1 MLRLRG
7 FSRRRHLF
15 EGNCC
20 GCRHFHRRG
29 NVCGNVVLSYLNV
42 ANSMDTWNQVLE
54 IVEKRIN
61 QQSYNTWF
69 KPTQLIKYDEKAL
82 YIRVPNAFFQDW
94 LNEHIDVVLDAA
106 KLAGLGEINV
116 VYIAEKPPLSSGEPP
131 LQGQLD
137 FESIDNTLNPKYTF
151 DTFVVGSSNQFAH
164 AAALAVGEKPSKAY
178 NPLFMY
184 GGVGLGKTHLMHAI
198 GHMIKLWNK
207 QLRLTY
213 ISTEKFTNE
222 LINAIRY
229 DKLLSFRER
238 YRNNDVLLIDDI
250 QFIAGKERTQEE
262 FFHTFNSLY
271 DTQKQIIISADCPP
285 REIPTLE
292 ERLHSRFEWGLI
304 ADIQPPDLETKV
316 AIIKKKAER
325 QNIVLPD
332 TVALYIA
339 SKIKSNIRELEGAL
353 IRLIAYCSL
362 TGSEITLPMAQ
373 ETLRDILAPGEKAVT
388 VEMIQKTIA
397 DHFAMRVHELKSK
410 NNSKSVALPR
420 QICMYLC
427 KKVTGLSLPQIGR
440 EFGNKHHTT
449 VLHSINKIERLRQED
464 RELNRTIQSFLDSFK

>member
-1 MLRLRG
+1 
-7 FSRRRHLF
+7 
-15 EGNCC
+15 
-20 GCRHFHRRG
+20 
-29 NVCGNVVLSYLNV
+29 
-42 ANSMDTWNQVLE
+42 MDTWQRVLDV
-54 IVEKRIN
+54 VEKKIN

-69 KPTQLIKYDEKAL
+69 KPTELIKHDDKAL
-82 YIRVPNAFFQDW
+82 FVRVPNAFFQDW
-94 LNEHIDVVLDAA
+94 LNDHIDVVIEAA
-106 KLAGLGEINV
+106 RLAGIGDINV
-116 VYIAEKPPLSSGEPP
+116 VYITEKATVESVPPPS
-131 LQGQLD
+131 QGRLD

-178 NPLFMY
+178 NPLFLY

-198 GHMIKLWNK
+198 GHMIKLNNK
-207 QLRLTY
+207 HLRLTY

-222 LINAIRY
+222 VINAIRY
-229 DKLLSFRER
+229 DKMLSFKER

-271 DTQKQIIISADCPP
+271 DTHKQIIISADCPP
-285 REIPTLE
+285 RAIPTLE

-325 QNIVLPD
+325 QNIILPD
-332 TVALYIA
+332 NVALYIA

-353 IRLIAYCSL
+353 VRLIAYCSL
-362 TGSEITLPMAQ
+362 KGSEVTLGMAQ
-373 ETLRDILAPGEKAVT
+373 ETLQDILGSNEKSIN
-388 VEMIQKTIA
+388 VEMIQKLVA
-397 DHFAMRVHELKSK
+397 DHFKMRVQDLKSK
-410 NNSKSVALPR
+410 NNSKSVAMPR

-427 KKVTGLSLPQIGR
+427 KELTGASLPQIGR
-440 EFGNKHHTT
+440 EFGDKHHTT
-449 VLHSINKIERLRQED
+449 VLHSINKIKDLRQND
-464 RELNRTIQSFLDSFK
+464 REFDKQITFFLNSFK

>member
-1 MLRLRG
+1 
-7 FSRRRHLF
+7 
-15 EGNCC
+15 
-20 GCRHFHRRG
+20 
-29 NVCGNVVLSYLNV
+29 
-42 ANSMDTWNQVLE
+42 MDTWQQVLDV
-54 IVEKRIN
+54 IEKKIN
-61 QQSYNTWF
+61 PQSYNTWF
-69 KPTQLIKYDEKAL
+69 KPTQLIKRDDTAL
-82 YIRVPNAFFQDW
+82 YVRVPNAFFQDW
-94 LNEHIDVVLDAA
+94 LNDHIDVVLEAA
-106 KLAGLGEINV
+106 QSAGIGKIDV
-116 VYIAEKPPLSSGEPP
+116 IYITEKNPTEVTTNSPS
-131 LQGQLD
+131 QGKLD
-137 FESIDNTLNPKYTF
+137 FDSIDNTLNPKYTF

-178 NPLFMY
+178 NPLFLY

-198 GHMIKLWNK
+198 GQMIKLDNK

-222 LINAIRY
+222 VINAIRY
-229 DKLLSFRER
+229 DKMLSFKER

-250 QFIAGKERTQEE
+250 QFIAGKERTQEV

-271 DTQKQIIISADCPP
+271 DTHKQIIISSDCPP

-325 QNIVLPD
+325 QNILVPD
-332 TVALYIA
+332 NVALYIA

-353 IRLIAYCSL
+353 VRLIAYCSL
-362 TGSEITLPMAQ
+362 KDSEITLPMAQ
-373 ETLRDILAPGEKAVT
+373 ETLREILNFDEKAIT
-388 VEMIQKTIA
+388 LEMIQKMIA
-397 DHFAMRVHELKSK
+397 DYFGMRVQDLKSK
-410 NNSKSVALPR
+410 NNAKAVAVPR

-427 KKVTGLSLPQIGR
+427 KKVTGASLPQIGR

-449 VLHSINKIERLRQED
+449 VLHSITKIEELRQRD
-464 RELNRTIQSFLDSFK
+464 RDLNKQIQVFLDSFQ

>member
-1 MLRLRG
+1 MWTLM
-7 FSRRRHLF
+7 
-15 EGNCC
+15 N
-20 GCRHFHRRG
+20 
-29 NVCGNVVLSYLNV
+29 
-42 ANSMDTWNQVLE
+42 TWQQVLD
-54 IVEKRIN
+54 IVEKKVN

-69 KPTQLIKYDEKAL
+69 KPTQLIKHDDKAL
-82 YIRVPNAFFQDW
+82 YVRVPNPFFQDW
-94 LNEHIDVVLDAA
+94 LNDHIDVVLDAA
-106 KLAGLGEINV
+106 RQAGLENISV
-116 VYIAEKPPLSSGEPP
+116 VYITESISPESVASPT
-131 LQGQLD
+131 QGRLD

-151 DTFVVGSSNQFAH
+151 ETFVVGSSNQFAH
-164 AAALAVGEKPSKAY
+164 AAALAVADKPSKAY
-178 NPLFMY
+178 NPLFLY

-198 GHMIKLWNK
+198 GHMIKLNNR

-222 LINAIRY
+222 VINAIRY
-229 DKLLSFRER
+229 DKMLSFKER

-325 QNIVLPD
+325 QNITIPD
-332 TVALYIA
+332 NVALYIA
-339 SKIKSNIRELEGAL
+339 SKIRSNIRELEGAL
-353 IRLIAYCSL
+353 VRLIAFCSL
-362 TGSEITLPMAQ
+362 KGSEITLQLAQ
-373 ETLRDILAPGEKAVT
+373 ETLHDILSPGEKTVT
-388 VEMIQKTIA
+388 IEMIQKMIA
-397 DHFAMRVHELKSK
+397 DHFKMRVQDLKSK

-427 KKVTGLSLPQIGR
+427 KELTGASLPQIGR

-449 VLHSINKIERLRQED
+449 VLHSISKIKKLCEVD
-464 RELNRTIQSFLDSFK
+464 RELSKQIQTFIDSFK

>member
-1 MLRLRG
+1 M
-7 FSRRRHLF
+7 
-15 EGNCC
+15 N
-20 GCRHFHRRG
+20 
-29 NVCGNVVLSYLNV
+29 
-42 ANSMDTWNQVLE
+42 TWQQVLD
-54 IVEKRIN
+54 IVEKKVN

-69 KPTQLIKYDEKAL
+69 KPTQLIKHDDKAL
-82 YIRVPNAFFQDW
+82 YVRVPNPFFQDW
-94 LNEHIDVVLDAA
+94 LNDHIDVVLDAA
-106 KLAGLGEINV
+106 RQAGLDNISV
-116 VYIAEKPPLSSGEPP
+116 VYITESISPESVASPT
-131 LQGQLD
+131 QGRLD

-151 DTFVVGSSNQFAH
+151 ETFVVGSSNQFAH
-164 AAALAVGEKPSKAY
+164 AAALAVADKPSKAY
-178 NPLFMY
+178 NPLFLY

-198 GHMIKLWNK
+198 GHMIKLNNR

-222 LINAIRY
+222 VINAIRY
-229 DKLLSFRER
+229 DKMLSFKER

-325 QNIVLPD
+325 QNITIPD
-332 TVALYIA
+332 NVALYIA
-339 SKIKSNIRELEGAL
+339 SKIRSNIRELEGAL
-353 IRLIAYCSL
+353 VRLIAFCSL
-362 TGSEITLPMAQ
+362 KGSEITLQLAQ
-373 ETLRDILAPGEKAVT
+373 ETLHDILSPGEKTVT
-388 VEMIQKTIA
+388 IEMIQKMIA
-397 DHFAMRVHELKSK
+397 DHFKMRVQDLKSK

-427 KKVTGLSLPQIGR
+427 KELTGASLPQIGR

-449 VLHSINKIERLRQED
+449 VLHSISKIKKLCEVD
-464 RELNRTIQSFLDSFK
+464 RELSKQIQTFIDSFK

>member
-1 MLRLRG
+1 
-7 FSRRRHLF
+7 
-15 EGNCC
+15 
-20 GCRHFHRRG
+20 
-29 NVCGNVVLSYLNV
+29 
-42 ANSMDTWNQVLE
+42 MDTWQRVLD
-54 IVEKRIN
+54 IVEKKVN
-61 QQSYNTWF
+61 QQSYITWF
-69 KPTQLIKYDEKAL
+69 KPTQLIKHDGKAL
-82 YIRVPNAFFQDW
+82 YVRVPNVFFQDW
-94 LNEHIDVVLDAA
+94 LNDHIDVVLEAA
-106 KLAGLGEINV
+106 QAAGIGEINV
-116 VYIAEKPPLSSGEPP
+116 VYITERVTADPAEPSS
-131 LQGQLD
+131 QGRLD

-198 GHMIKLWNK
+198 GHTIKQNNK

-238 YRNNDVLLIDDI
+238 YRNNDILLIDDI

-271 DTQKQIIISADCPP
+271 DTHKQIIISADCPP

-316 AIIKKKAER
+316 AIIRKKAER
-325 QNIVLPD
+325 QSITIPD
-332 TVALYIA
+332 NVALYIA

-353 IRLIAYCSL
+353 VRLIAFCSL
-362 TGSEITLPMAQ
+362 RGSEITLQMAQ
-373 ETLRDILAPGEKAVT
+373 ETLHNILGTGDRAVSI
-388 VEMIQKTIA
+388 EMIQKTIA
-397 DHFAMRVHELKSK
+397 DHFKMRVQELKSK

-427 KKVTGLSLPQIGR
+427 KRITGASLPQIGR

-449 VLHSINKIERLRQED
+449 VLHSINKIEELRNQD
-464 RELNRTIQSFLDSFK
+464 RELNKQIQAFLDSLK

>member
-1 MLRLRG
+1 VETFVEISPQMI
-7 FSRRRHLF
+7 
-15 EGNCC
+15 E
-20 GCRHFHRRG
+20 
-29 NVCGNVVLSYLNV
+29 
-42 ANSMDTWNQVLE
+42 MDLWQTVLE
-54 IVEKRIN
+54 IVEKKVN

-69 KPTQLIKYDEKAL
+69 KPTQLIKHDDKAL
-82 YIRVPNAFFQDW
+82 YVRVPNAFFQDW
-94 LNEHIDVVLDAA
+94 LNDHIDVVLEAA
-106 KLAGLGEINV
+106 RLAGIGNINV
-116 VYIAEKPPLSSGEPP
+116 VYITEKAPSEPQASSS
-131 LQGQLD
+131 QGRLD
-137 FESIDNTLNPKYTF
+137 FESVENTLNPKYTF

-164 AAALAVGEKPSKAY
+164 AAALAVGERPSKAY
-178 NPLFMY
+178 NPLFLY

-198 GHMIKLWNK
+198 GHMIKLNNK

-222 LINAIRY
+222 VINAIRY
-229 DKLLSFRER
+229 DKMLSFKER

-271 DTQKQIIISADCPP
+271 DTHKQIIISADCPP

-325 QNIVLPD
+325 QNISIPD
-332 TVALYIA
+332 NVALYIA

-353 IRLIAYCSL
+353 VRLIAFCSL
-362 TGSEITLPMAQ
+362 KGSEITLPMAQ
-373 ETLRDILAPGEKAVT
+373 ETLQDILGLGERTVT
-388 VEMIQKTIA
+388 IEMIQKMIA
-397 DHFAMRVHELKSK
+397 DHFKMRVQDLKSK
-410 NNSKSVALPR
+410 NNSKSVAVPR

-427 KKVTGLSLPQIGR
+427 KKLTGASLPQIGR
-440 EFGNKHHTT
+440 EFGDKHHTT
-449 VLHSINKIERLRQED
+449 VLHSINKIEEWREKD
-464 RELNRTIQSFLDSFK
+464 RDLNKQLQVFLESFK

>member
-1 MLRLRG
+1 
-7 FSRRRHLF
+7 
-15 EGNCC
+15 
-20 GCRHFHRRG
+20 
-29 NVCGNVVLSYLNV
+29 
-42 ANSMDTWNQVLE
+42 MDTWQQVLNIIE
-54 IVEKRIN
+54 TKIN
-61 QQSYNTWF
+61 PQSYNTWF
-69 KPTQLIKYDEKAL
+69 KPTRLIRHDGTAL
-82 YIRVPNAFFQDW
+82 YVRVPNAFFQDW
-94 LNEHIDVVLDAA
+94 LNDHIDVVLEAA
-106 KLAGLGEINV
+106 HLAGIGDIRV
-116 VYIAEKPPLSSGEPP
+116 VYITEKAPAEAGLAPS
-131 LQGQLD
+131 QGQLD

-164 AAALAVGEKPSKAY
+164 AAALAVGERPSRAY
-178 NPLFMY
+178 NPLFVY

-198 GHMIKLWNK
+198 GHLIKLHNK

-222 LINAIRY
+222 LINAIRH

-271 DTQKQIIISADCPP
+271 DTQKQLVISADCPP

-316 AIIKKKAER
+316 AILKKKAE
-325 QNIVLPD
+325 QQSISLPD

-353 IRLIAYCSL
+353 VRLIAYCSL

-373 ETLRDILAPGEKAVT
+373 ETLRDLFSPADRAISA
-388 VEMIQKTIA
+388 EMIQKTIA
-397 DHFAMRVHELKSK
+397 DYFGMRVHELKSK
-410 NNSKSVALPR
+410 NNSKSVVVPR
-420 QICMYLC
+420 QIGMYLC
-427 KKVTGLSLPQIGR
+427 KKLTGMSLPQIGR

-449 VLHSINKIERLRQED
+449 VLHSIAKIDHLKQED
-464 RELNRTIQSFLDSFK
+464 RELNRLVQMFMDSFK